1 MKIEI
6 ELNGKEEEII
16 RGVAYVLNKSEKEI
30 IEEAIK
36 IMIKDIDA
44 STDKEKI

>member
-6 ELNGKEEEII
+6 ELHGKEEELI
-16 RGVAYVLNKSEKEI
+16 RGVAYVLNKSEKEV

-36 IMIKDIDA
+36 IMIKNRITKQGDN
-44 STDKEKI
+44 E